1 MKTFPPKIAII
12 GGSGLYD
19 LPELE
24 DRRWE
29 RVESPFGQTSDD
41 FLFGN
46 IGEAR
51 VVFVPRHGRRHII
64 PPSEINYRA
73 NIDAL
78 KRCGVTDVISVS
90 AVGSLV
96 EELYPGLFVL
106 VDQYVDR
113 TVSRIGSFFGPG
125 CVAHVSMAQPT
136 CTELSNHLLQA
147 AESVGVACKLGGTY
161 VAMEG
166 PQFSSLAESRLY
178 KSWGCHVIGMTN
190 MPEAKLAR
198 EAELCYSSVCM
209 VTDYDCWHP
218 DHENVSVAD
227 VVRIMRDNSR
237 NAQLLLLEA
246 IPRIAAD
253 SNRNSWLGRHSLDN
267 AIITSKPDRDPVLVE
282 KLAAVAG
289 RVLNADGQ

>member
-51 VVFVPRHGRRHII
+51 VVFVPRHGRRHVI

-96 EELYPGLFVL
+96 EDLYPGLFVL

-147 AESVGVACKLGGTY
+147 AESVGVQIGRNIRCHGRSTVFVAC
-161 VAMEG
+161 
-166 PQFSSLAESRLY
+166 
-178 KSWGCHVIGMTN
+178 
-190 MPEAKLAR
+190 
-198 EAELCYSSVCM
+198 
-209 VTDYDCWHP
+209 
-218 DHENVSVAD
+218 
-227 VVRIMRDNSR
+227 
-237 NAQLLLLEA
+237 
-246 IPRIAAD
+246 
-253 SNRNSWLGRHSLDN
+253 
-267 AIITSKPDRDPVLVE
+267 
-282 KLAAVAG
+282 
-289 RVLNADGQ
+289 